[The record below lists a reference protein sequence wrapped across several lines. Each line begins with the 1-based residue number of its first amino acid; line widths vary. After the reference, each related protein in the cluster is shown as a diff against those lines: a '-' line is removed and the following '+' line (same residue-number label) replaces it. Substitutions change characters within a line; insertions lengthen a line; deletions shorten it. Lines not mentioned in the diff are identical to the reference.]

1 MGILDKILSGGASD
15 IIKSVGGVIDN
26 LTTTN
31 SEKEQL
37 KIELTKVLQDHEQKM
52 AEQANIEL
60 QTQLA
65 DTQNARGANVQ
76 IQESDKASW
85 LSKNVA
91 NFIDIMLTLTWCG
104 FTLYLG
110 GKAIKV
116 VTDNADL
123 TAVLSIYSTVTA
135 VFMIVVSFWRGSSR
149 GSEKSNDAMRAM
161 AKGNN

>member
-1 MGILDKILSGGASD
+1 MGLLDKIFSGGISD
-15 IIKSVGGVIDN
+15 VVKSVGDVVDN

-31 SEKEQL
+31 EEKEKL
-37 KIELTKVLQDHEQKM
+37 KIELTKVVQDHEAKLK
-52 AEQANIEL
+52 ELANSETETYL
-60 QTQLA
+60 K
-65 DTQNARGANVQ
+65 DMDSARNANVQ

-110 GKAIKV
+110 GRAIKL
-116 VTDNADL
+116 VTAPVDL

-135 VFMIVVSFWRGSSR
+135 VFMMTVSFWRGSSR
-149 GSEKSNDAMRAM
+149 SSEKSGDAIRRIAE
-161 AKGNN
+161 K